1 MGLENLSKRPLP
13 SVLWGLVALIG
24 LILLG
29 MNIASWVGANI
40 NGWLIGW
47 ISTSIG
53 IAMILAGGISLSDI
67 SSDYK

>member
-29 MNIASWVGANI
+29 INIASWVGANI
-40 NGWLIGW
+40 NGWFIGW
-47 ISTSIG
+47 LGTSIG
-53 IAMILAGGISLSDI
+53 IVMILAGGISLSDI